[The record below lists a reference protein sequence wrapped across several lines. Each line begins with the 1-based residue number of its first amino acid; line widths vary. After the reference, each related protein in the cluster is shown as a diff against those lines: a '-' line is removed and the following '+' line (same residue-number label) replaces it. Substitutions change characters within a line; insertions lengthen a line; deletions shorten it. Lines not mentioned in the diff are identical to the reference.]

1 MKLVSIQY
9 TGFKPYTDRTAM
21 RSEWAPGETKQIP
34 QESANALLRFAEFKP
49 AKGGKADKPADT
61 KEPTEAEKQAA
72 ARLKEQEQAKET
84 DRLVEE
90 SILTTVES
98 MDKNALEAYARKYE
112 VELDKRRSLD
122 TLRAEVSTL
131 IEQFGAR

>member
-9 TGFKPYTDRTAM
+9 TGFKSYTDRTAM

-61 KEPTEAEKQAA
+61 KPAG
-72 ARLKEQEQAKET
+72 
-84 DRLVEE
+84 
-90 SILTTVES
+90 
-98 MDKNALEAYARKYE
+98 
-112 VELDKRRSLD
+112 KR
-122 TLRAEVSTL
+122 
-131 IEQFGAR
+131 